1 MAKKTKLHAAN
12 MSASISQH
20 LYDKVVQAFKPKP
33 IKDNDTLIAIG
44 RQAGRQD
51 VLDFLYKYITE
62 GYISGDQ
69 QDVDIKTQEYK
80 PAQRLFRGLT
90 PNREQ

>member
-1 MAKKTKLHAAN
+1 MTKKTTLHSTN
-12 MSASISQH
+12 VSASISQH
-20 LYDKVVQAFKPKP
+20 LYDKVVDAFKPKA
-33 IKDNDTLIAIG
+33 IKDTDTLIAIG
-44 RQAGRQD
+44 RQAGRQE

-69 QDVDIKTQEYK
+69 KDIDIKTQEYK

>member
-1 MAKKTKLHAAN
+1 MAKKTKLHAA
-12 MSASISQH
+12 SLSPSISQH
-20 LYDKVVQAFKPKP
+20 LYDKVVAAFKPKP

-80 PAQRLFRGLT
+80 PSQRLFKGVL